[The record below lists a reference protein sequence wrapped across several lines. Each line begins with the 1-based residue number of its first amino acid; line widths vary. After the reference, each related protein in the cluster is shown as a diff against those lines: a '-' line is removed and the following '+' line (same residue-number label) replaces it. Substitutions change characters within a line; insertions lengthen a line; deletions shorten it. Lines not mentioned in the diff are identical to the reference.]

1 MIASAIGRLT
11 AKVPTRVRANSE
23 SKVGS
28 GRICSNDMRLA
39 PSLQIANH
47 GFPTYARKCL
57 SPRADC
63 DPMVK
68 EWLTLI
74 LCCHCRQMSRD

>member
-1 MIASAIGRLT
+1 MIASAMGRLT

-28 GRICSNDMRLA
+28 GRICSNDMRLT

-47 GFPTYARKCL
+47 GF
-57 SPRADC
+57 SDVRA
-63 DPMVK
+63 K
-68 EWLTLI
+68 
-74 LCCHCRQMSRD
+74 RA

>member
-28 GRICSNDMRLA
+28 GRICSNDMRLT

-47 GFPTYARKCL
+47 GFFDVRRKV
-57 SPRADC
+57 PQ
-63 DPMVK
+63 PP
-68 EWLTLI
+68 
-74 LCCHCRQMSRD
+74 CRLRPNG

>member
-23 SKVGS
+23 SNVGS
-28 GRICSNDMRLA
+28 GRICSNDMRLT

-47 GFPTYARKCL
+47 GFSDVCAKGASAPAQTATQ
-57 SPRADC
+57 
-63 DPMVK
+63 
-68 EWLTLI
+68 WL
-74 LCCHCRQMSRD
+74 RNG